1 MAVAIR
7 PATLED
13 ARELAAVHLEG
24 WQWGYR
30 DILPAGYL
38 AGLDLDEW
46 EAQWVG
52 NFTASWADD
61 MTALLAEED
70 GRGIGLVACG
80 TAGAM
85 FGPPPGGAG
94 EVFAIYLREDAQGT
108 GVGRALFEAGTQALK
123 DRGFERAVLWVYE
136 ANDRAR
142 RFYESAGWHAG
153 GETGSHQV
161 EGVDYP
167 VVRYSIDF

>member
-1 MAVAIR
+1 VSVEIR

-13 ARELAAVHLEG
+13 ARELAEVHLEG
-24 WQWGYR
+24 WRWGYL
-30 DILPAGYL
+30 DILPADYL

-61 MTALLAEED
+61 MTALIAEEN
-70 GRGIGLVACG
+70 GRGVGLIACG
-80 TAGAM
+80 TAGPM
-85 FGPPPGGAG
+85 FGPPPERAG

-108 GVGRALFEAGTQALK
+108 GVGRTLFEAGTHALK
-123 DRGFERAVLWVYE
+123 DRGFDQAVLWVYE

-142 RFYESAGWHAG
+142 RFYEMAGWRADGAVGTH
-153 GETGSHQV
+153 E
-161 EGVDYP
+161 VDGADFP
-167 VVRYSIDF
+167 VVRYSIDL